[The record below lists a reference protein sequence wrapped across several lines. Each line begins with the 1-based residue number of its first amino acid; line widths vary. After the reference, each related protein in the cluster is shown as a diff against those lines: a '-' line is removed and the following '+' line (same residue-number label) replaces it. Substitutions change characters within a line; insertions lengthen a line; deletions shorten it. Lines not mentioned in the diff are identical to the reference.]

1 MSIYSFIRLIR
12 MIFGKELPNL
22 KEIEEMG
29 LLAIKISQ
37 HFALRI
43 DFLDERVCIHL
54 SKLFTQSSYK
64 DYKETIEIA
73 ESYNGKGFLNNFDNF
88 NYIPFASA
96 SIGQVHHARINSL
109 GELVVKILKKEYK
122 EEFIRD
128 IEKIEGF
135 VKFILFFYPK
145 LEKVFDPLGVLEYI
159 REYTMEELDFKNEI
173 RGSKVL
179 CKIKE
184 DEKKYD
190 LEKLAFPQYIK
201 GLSNE
206 KILVSKKIEGETFD
220 KLLRENKLKYEE
232 LLELFH
238 IHGYYMF
245 NKGLFHGDIHPGN
258 IIKGLDGKIYF
269 VDNGSISKVEDKL
282 RIGLF
287 NFFKYLSDYDYIRC
301 AHYLNKMA
309 IKEIKGEKYK
319 KFEDK
324 FLDLYKDFTNS
335 TVSQVSL
342 TKKMMETIK
351 LGVNSGMVFE
361 KGMFPIIKS
370 LMYLDGMVLKCNPN
384 AILLKDMKNFI
395 EEFENVIIRNIERT

>member
-1 MSIYSFIRLIR
+1 MTIISFIKLIR
-12 MIFGKELPNL
+12 IIYGKNLPNL
-22 KEIEEMG
+22 SEIEEMG

-43 DFLDERVCIHL
+43 DFLDEKVCIHL
-54 SKLFTQSSYK
+54 SKLFTQSTYK
-64 DYKETIEIA
+64 DYKETIEIS
-73 ESYNGKGFLNNFDNF
+73 EKYNGKGFLNNFDTF
-88 NYIPFASA
+88 DYVPFASA
-96 SIGQVHHARINSL
+96 SIGQVHRGQINNI
-109 GELVVKILKKEYK
+109 GEVVVKIAKGDYK
-122 EEFIRD
+122 EDFVRD
-128 IEKIEGF
+128 IEKIEKF
-135 VKFILFFYPK
+135 FKFILFFYPK
-145 LEKVFDPLGVLEYI
+145 LEKVFDPLGILEYI
-159 REYTMEELDFKNEI
+159 KEYTMEELDFRNEI

-179 CKIKE
+179 MKIKE
-184 DEKKYD
+184 EENIYNLDSV
-190 LEKLAFPQYIK
+190 AFPVYIEE
-201 GLSNE
+201 LSNE

-220 KLLRENKLKYEE
+220 KLLRDKKLRYEE

-245 NKGLFHGDIHPGN
+245 NKGIFHGDIHPGN
-258 IIKGLDGKIYF
+258 IIKGIDGKIYF

-287 NFFKYLSDYDYIRC
+287 NFFKYLSDYDYVRC

-319 KFEDK
+319 KYEKK
-324 FLDLYKDFTNS
+324 FLNLYKDFTNS

-370 LMYLDGMVLKCNPN
+370 LMYLDGMVLKCKPN
-384 AILLKDMKNFI
+384 AVLLKDMKKFI
-395 EEFENVIIRNIERT
+395 DEFEEVVNRI